1 MKTAGKRSSRAAA
14 SVLQAAEFKAE
25 ALAVMRRVSE
35 TGQPV
40 TITSRGKALVRIEP
54 IREERRAAGYGSMRG
69 TVEFLLCT
77 RNGGALRNRPARAAS
92 GRDAVERRHGGCAR
106 PAAGDGL
113 RPCHDHRG
121 RPRQH
126 GAIEISRSGVADFFV
141 RPRFAGQDGFRE
153 TIFAGPRHGDNAPPR
168 SREDRT

>member
-69 TVEFLLCT
+69 TVEFLVSDDELVSARSDWGT
-77 RNGGALRNRPARAAS
+77 LAEWGGGEARK
-92 GRDAVERRHGGCAR
+92 G
-106 PAAGDGL
+106 
-113 RPCHDHRG
+113 
-121 RPRQH
+121 
-126 GAIEISRSGVADFFV
+126 
-141 RPRFAGQDGFRE
+141 
-153 TIFAGPRHGDNAPPR
+153 
-168 SREDRT
+168 